1 MSEHSNLSGER
12 SPHSTGESGRLST
25 GVPGLDALLG
35 GGLLPGTLTVAVG
48 ATGIGKTQLGLQFAE
63 AGAAQEGRRGIVFDM
78 TSRGDPQSHG
88 DYAERMFGRKLSTVD
103 PESIPDLAD
112 FFAADRSHGDYLN
125 VFRRAGRRVTRHDLS
140 FEEYQEW
147 QVELGRKLQTAIAFF
162 YGNFIGGCRR
172 AVIDGIEPL
181 ERKRDSIQLELF
193 EYVYHQILR
202 KEPEWVARDLF
213 REYYRSREAEIAAAP
228 YDPGRLGCMLL
239 YTSPETMLDPLL
251 ERPLDEGD
259 LLANANTIIYLGK
272 TRTADGRIG
281 RALHVAKHRGS
292 ACSDDIVPYAIDDRG
307 IHIAG

>member
-1 MSEHSNLSGER
+1 LTEVSA
-12 SPHSTGESGRLST
+12 RLST

-48 ATGIGKTQLGLQFAE
+48 ATGIGKTQFGLQFAE
-63 AGAAQEGRRGIVFDM
+63 AGAVQEGCRGIIFDM

-103 PESIPDLAD
+103 PESTPDLTD
-112 FFAADRSHGDYLN
+112 FFASDRRHGDYLN

-162 YGNFIGGCRR
+162 YGNFIRGCRR

-213 REYYRSREAEIAAAP
+213 RELYRSREAEIAAVP
-228 YDPGRLGCMLL
+228 YDPHRLGCLLL
-239 YTSPETMLDPLL
+239 YTSPETMLDQLL
-251 ERPLDEGD
+251 DRPLDEGD

-272 TRTADGRIG
+272 TRTPDGRVG

-307 IHIAG
+307 IHLSG